1 MPRGIDDGETPP
13 DSDSEGGFSTLF
25 SVAIVIGVGDSLGW
39 SPLMARL
46 SLRRSVNTADFG
58 RGIGVPPAGD
68 G

>member
-1 MPRGIDDGETPP
+1 M
-13 DSDSEGGFSTLF
+13 F